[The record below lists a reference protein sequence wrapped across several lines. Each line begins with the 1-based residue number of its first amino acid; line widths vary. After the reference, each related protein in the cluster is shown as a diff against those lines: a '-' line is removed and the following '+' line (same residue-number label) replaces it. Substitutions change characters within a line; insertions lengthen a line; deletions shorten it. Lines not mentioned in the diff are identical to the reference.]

1 MHNLSLKEMID
12 AGVHF
17 GHHTKHWNPKMKPFI
32 FTTYKKLHIINL
44 EKSVEQFNKALEFI
58 GKISKNN
65 SKILFV
71 GTKRA
76 ARELI

>member
-1 MHNLSLKEMID
+1 MSNISIKEMIN

-17 GHHTKHWNPKMKPFI
+17 GHQSKYWNPKMRPFI

-44 EKSVEQFNKALEFI
+44 EKSITHFNMAKAFI
-58 GKISKNN
+58 EKITKNN

-71 GTKRA
+71 GT
-76 ARELI
+76 